1 VTVPTNT
8 LQVYGQTNIRE
19 DLIDFIYNVDP
30 FKTPF
35 FNMCK
40 KAEAKQ
46 TYHEWDVDGLAAQ
59 NVNNAAIEGDN
70 PTNIAL
76 TSPGRTGNYT
86 QIMTKTIQISGTS
99 QSVVAAGGSNKMG
112 YQLQKK
118 TKELKRDIEGVLTNN
133 AAKAAGSATTA
144 RISAGLPSFIAT
156 NSLFD
161 TTSGAA
167 PTGAGATISAAGETF
182 YAGGQPRTYSSA
194 QTAISES
201 RVKTVLQNIY
211 KNSGDSP
218 EYALVS
224 PANKQNVS
232 AFAGPGTRF
241 IEVEDAVL
249 KTKVDVYESDF
260 GEVKLIPDIFLA
272 NSKDV
277 YFINPNYVRVAY
289 LRPFQTIPL
298 AKTGDS
304 DQKMLLCEWTLE
316 MGNEHAH
323 GAIYDTTG

>member
-1 VTVPTNT
+1 MTVPTST
-8 LQVYGQTNIRE
+8 LQVYTQTNIRE
-19 DLIDFIYNVDP
+19 DLIDAIYNVDP

-40 KAEAKQ
+40 KSEARQ
-46 TYHEWDVDGLAAQ
+46 TFHEWDVDVLAAQ
-59 NVNNAAIEGDN
+59 NLSNAAVEGDN
-70 PTNIAL
+70 PSNIAL
-76 TSPGRTGNYT
+76 NAVGRMGNYT
-86 QIMTKTIQISGTS
+86 QISNKTIQISGTS

-112 YQLQKK
+112 YQLLKK
-118 TKELKRDIEGVLTNN
+118 SKELKRDIEGILTNN
-133 AAKAAGSATTA
+133 AGRNAGNASTA
-144 RISAGLPSFIAT
+144 RVTAGLPSWIGT
-156 NSLFD
+156 NDVFQNSS
-161 TTSGAA
+161 SGAQSSG
-167 PTGAGATISAAGETF
+167 TTTVGSSTF
-182 YAGGQPRTYSSA
+182 YNGTAARTMNGT
-194 QTAISES
+194 QTAITEAQ
-201 RVKTVLQNIY
+201 VKSVLQKVY
-211 KNSGDSP
+211 SSSGESP

-241 IEVEDAVL
+241 IEVEDSTL
-249 KTKVDVYESDF
+249 LTKVDVYESDF

-272 NSKDV
+272 NSHDA
-277 YFINPNYVRVAY
+277 YFINPNYVRIAY

-304 DQKMLLCEWTLE
+304 DQKMLLVEYALE